1 MAEDSAQV
9 QRQRMLPVGPRPQ
22 QEKIALYL
30 YHIQTGCLQV
40 GDAALLSCHDVF
52 PFGNFGL

>member
-1 MAEDSAQV
+1 
-9 QRQRMLPVGPRPQ
+9 MLPVGPRPQ